1 MSNLRI
7 FWLFFK
13 RDLWEALSYK
23 LNFLFS
29 VGSILFSS
37 ATFYFLS
44 QLVSS
49 ENQALAKYGGNYF
62 SFVIIGLAF
71 SGLLNIFQEGL
82 PGIIRN
88 AQLLGTM
95 EALLITPANIGTILF
110 GSSLYPLIYSIIQSL
125 FQIGVAIL
133 VFGMKFGNVN
143 WPGGISLFGL
153 TILVY
158 LSIGVLS
165 TSFILVYKL
174 GNPFSWAFGSLSA
187 LFGGVF
193 FPVEILPDWLRWLSR
208 LLPITYSLR
217 GLRKALLLSLPMS
230 SLWPELKALII
241 FTIFLLPL
249 SIVLF
254 RMALK
259 KAKKDGTLT
268 HY

>member
-29 VGSILFSS
+29 VGSIIFSS
-37 ATFYFLS
+37 TTFYFLS
-44 QLVSS
+44 RLISG

-88 AQLLGTM
+88 AQLMGTM
-95 EALLITPANIGTILF
+95 EALLITPTNIGTILM
-110 GSSLYPLIYSIIQSL
+110 GSSLYPLLYSIVQSL
-125 FQIGVAIL
+125 FQIGVAI
-133 VFGMKFGNVN
+133 VIFGMKLGQVN
-143 WPGGISLFGL
+143 WLGGFNLLAL
-153 TILVY
+153 TMIIY
-158 LSIGVLS
+158 LSIGILS
-165 TSFILVYKL
+165 ASFILVYKL

-193 FPVEILPDWLRWLSR
+193 FPVEILPGWLKWLSN

-217 GLRKALLLSLPMS
+217 GLRKALLLSLPLS

-241 FTIFLLPL
+241 FALFLLPV
-249 SIVLF
+249 SIVVF
-254 RMALK
+254 RAALR
-259 KAKKDGTLT
+259 KAKKDGTLI